1 MAATTSRSRARVR
14 GGSPRRR
21 RRRVT
26 RRRRARAGP
35 QPWFRRRA
43 SLRRRPVRRARRR
56 ARRDRRGRGR
66 PPRRRRR
73 RRGSRGTDRARWR
86 RRGCRGGRAPP
97 RSSPRR
103 PRVIAKP
110 SDRALAR
117 SIVAPSTR
125 TSRASPR
132 APRIARATTHP
143 EAEACVARRWASA
156 ATKDAW
162 SGGTPARAR
171 PRARRAPP
179 SPSCLP
185 SAPSRATTE
194 GRRGRSDDAHA
205 LVPSEDVCTSGT
217 CSRCSRRCP
226 DENDSVVSRA
236 RAALRDTP
244 RTATAET
251 AGRRRAS
258 FPDHAPASRF
268 APTRARPRAWRVTQ
282 MPRHQPTIT
291 PAGRL
296 VSTRG
301 RCHSLRASPVAARAA
316 MATRRIVP
324 RPALRCS
331 PARVHDSSASTPSE
345 PALPPRASPDLC
357 KGGGGPSDGF
367 PETDSTALALL
378 PRSTPLTPLM
388 DRLRTPKRVFAYPD
402 LNVELTIT
410 QGWDESGA
418 GTGAAVWDSAERLA
432 RCVAETG
439 ALSALRQHPT
449 AALRVRDVDDAR
461 AWWRGKTVVELG
473 AGLGL
478 TSLVAASAGA
488 SRCAPTATIAS
499 CACARKTRAQTR
511 RTCGARAPR
520 TNARRRE
527 TLASRLTPR
536 DSCGA
541 TRMMRVPPRIGFEPR
556 MRRARSRRSKARSRR
571 SKAVRVRV
579 RLRRRR
585 IPRSSYWRTW
595 CTVNGRRV
603 GGRWWGRF
611 DAWRGRRRSW
621 RCRTR
626 RGNGA
631 SDAFF
636 DMAKDAG
643 FQVRRAERWVENRDG
658 ATSVTSLYAMF
669 LEEG

>member
-1 MAATTSRSRARVR
+1 
-14 GGSPRRR
+14 
-21 RRRVT
+21 
-26 RRRRARAGP
+26 
-35 QPWFRRRA
+35 
-43 SLRRRPVRRARRR
+43 
-56 ARRDRRGRGR
+56 
-66 PPRRRRR
+66 
-73 RRGSRGTDRARWR
+73 
-86 RRGCRGGRAPP
+86 
-97 RSSPRR
+97 
-103 PRVIAKP
+103 
-110 SDRALAR
+110 
-117 SIVAPSTR
+117 
-125 TSRASPR
+125 
-132 APRIARATTHP
+132 
-143 EAEACVARRWASA
+143 
-156 ATKDAW
+156 
-162 SGGTPARAR
+162 
-171 PRARRAPP
+171 
-179 SPSCLP
+179 
-185 SAPSRATTE
+185 
-194 GRRGRSDDAHA
+194 
-205 LVPSEDVCTSGT
+205 
-217 CSRCSRRCP
+217 
-226 DENDSVVSRA
+226 
-236 RAALRDTP
+236 
-244 RTATAET
+244 
-251 AGRRRAS
+251 
-258 FPDHAPASRF
+258 
-268 APTRARPRAWRVTQ
+268 
-282 MPRHQPTIT
+282 
-291 PAGRL
+291 
-296 VSTRG
+296 
-301 RCHSLRASPVAARAA
+301 

-488 SRCAPTATIAS
+488 LALCTDGDDRVVRMCAEN
-499 CACARKTRAQTR
+499 
-511 RTCGARAPR
+511 ARA
-520 TNARRRE
+520 NASNVARARAEDERE
-527 TLASRLTPR
+527 TAR
-536 DSCGA
+536 DS
-541 TRMMRVPPRIGFEPR
+541 RVPPHAARLLWGDEDDARTAEDWIRTANEKSEVEKVEGEVEKVEGCS
-556 MRRARSRRSKARSRR
+556 RSRSSSSAAHPAVILLADVVYGERSESWRAL
-571 SKAVRVRV
+571 VGT
-579 RLRRRR
+579 LRRLAG
-585 IPRSSYWRTW
+585 SETLVAMSH
-595 CTVNGRRV
+595 
-603 GGRWWGRF
+603 
-611 DAWRGRRRSW
+611 
-621 RCRTR
+621 TR

-643 FQVRRAERWVENRDG
+643 FRVRRAERWVENRDG

>member
-1 MAATTSRSRARVR
+1 MRRAEVGIRRDQRRVVGGGHQRARGRERGAHLRLRRVSRARRPARPPKGGAGGLTTPTRSSRPKTFVR
-14 GGSPRRR
+14 RGRVVDAVVVVLMKTTPSSLARARHSATRLERRR
-21 RRRVT
+21 RRRD
-26 RRRRARAGP
+26 G
-35 QPWFRRRA
+35 
-43 SLRRRPVRRARRR
+43 
-56 ARRDRRGRGR
+56 
-66 PPRRRRR
+66 
-73 RRGSRGTDRARWR
+73 
-86 RRGCRGGRAPP
+86 
-97 RSSPRR
+97 
-103 PRVIAKP
+103 
-110 SDRALAR
+110 
-117 SIVAPSTR
+117 
-125 TSRASPR
+125 
-132 APRIARATTHP
+132 
-143 EAEACVARRWASA
+143 
-156 ATKDAW
+156 
-162 SGGTPARAR
+162 
-171 PRARRAPP
+171 
-179 SPSCLP
+179 
-185 SAPSRATTE
+185 
-194 GRRGRSDDAHA
+194 
-205 LVPSEDVCTSGT
+205 
-217 CSRCSRRCP
+217 
-226 DENDSVVSRA
+226 
-236 RAALRDTP
+236 
-244 RTATAET
+244 
-251 AGRRRAS
+251 GRRRAS

-478 TSLVAASAGA
+478 TSLVAASARLACTDGDDRA
-488 SRCAPTATIAS
+488 
-499 CACARKTRAQTR
+499 CACARKTRAPTR

-520 TNARRRE
+520 TNARRR
-527 TLASRLTPR
+527 
-536 DSCGA
+536 
-541 TRMMRVPPRIGFEPR
+541 
-556 MRRARSRRSKARSRR
+556 
-571 SKAVRVRV
+571 VRVSPHAA
-579 RLRRRR
+579 RL
-585 IPRSSYWRTW
+585 
-595 CTVNGRRV
+595 
-603 GGRWWGRF
+603 
-611 DAWRGRRRSW
+611 
-621 RCRTR
+621 
-626 RGNGA
+626 
-631 SDAFF
+631 
-636 DMAKDAG
+636 
-643 FQVRRAERWVENRDG
+643 
-658 ATSVTSLYAMF
+658 L
-669 LEEG
+669 